1 MKRKGFTLIE
11 LLTVIGIVSILAAMI
26 FPVFQSVREAGRRTA
41 CLSNLRN
48 LGMACSLY
56 SQDNDDFYPLGGDPF
71 DLKTNYW
78 KTVGGKDW
86 LLVSQMK
93 PINVVLQPYVNS
105 QNAWRCPSDSGFSSY
120 QLNSLY
126 PLDAKNSSFETF
138 GTSYYYTTKIVLAH
152 ATTSGLTAYNMWDVE
167 AEHYPEYGPS
177 EIPLLFDGWGGWHGE
192 EQTPYR
198 RYNVLMADGHAK
210 SLSQPA
216 FGLTEMFSYE
226 VPDYP

>member
-1 MKRKGFTLIE
+1 MKRKGFTLVE
-11 LLTVIGIVSILAAMI
+11 LLIVIGIVSILAAMI

-78 KTVGGKDW
+78 QTVGGEDW

-105 QNAWRCPSDSGFSSY
+105 PNAWRCPSDAGFSSFDLFSY
-120 QLNSLY
+120 Y
-126 PLDAKNSSFETF
+126 PLDARNSSFETF

-152 ATTSGLTAYNMWDVE
+152 ATVSSLTAYNLYDIA

-177 EIPLLFDGWGGWHGE
+177 EIPLFYDGCGAWHGE
-192 EQTPYR
+192 KESPYR
-198 RYNVLMADGHAK
+198 RYNVLMADGHVK
-210 SLSQPA
+210 SLSGSS
-216 FGLTEMFSYE
+216 FDLTGLFSYE
-226 VPDYP
+226 APEYP